1 MLKGSTVRGNLN
13 QQLEE
18 DINYS
23 TKRYAKICKIA
34 FSFNRVFPGVRANIV
49 PRGVDVYGG
58 RRRVCNIPTK
68 CVINSNKP
76 IRLDAK
82 VRHPYTLRNKYIILQ
97 SWSASSED
105 VFLIKGGK

>member
-13 QQLEE
+13 GHLEE
-18 DINYS
+18 DINYNI
-23 TKRYAKICKIA
+23 KRYAKICKIA
-34 FSFNRVFPGVRANIV
+34 FNFNRVFPGVRVNIV
-49 PRGVDVYGG
+49 PKGVDVYGS

-82 VRHPYTLRNKYIILQ
+82 VRHPYTLRNKYIICRAGAQ
-97 SWSASSED
+97 VAKTC
-105 VFLIKGGK
+105 F

>member
-34 FSFNRVFPGVRANIV
+34 FNFNRVFPGVRANIV
-49 PRGVDVYGG
+49 PRGVDVYGS

-82 VRHPYTLRNKYIILQ
+82 VRHPYTLRNKYIICRAGTQ
-97 SWSASSED
+97 VAKTC
-105 VFLIKGGK
+105 F

>member
-13 QQLEE
+13 RQLEE

-23 TKRYAKICKIA
+23 IKRYAKICKIA
-34 FSFNRVFPGVRANIV
+34 FNFNRVFPSVRVNIV

-68 CVINSNKP
+68 HVINSNKP

-82 VRHPYTLRNKYIILQ
+82 VHHPYTLRSKYILHRG
-97 SWSASSED
+97 SASSED
-105 VFLIKGGK
+105 MLRIKGMK